1 MGEIEFLYDF
11 GSPNAYLVHR
21 VLPGIAERHG
31 VRVRHVPML
40 LGGVFKAAGNRSPL
54 EVHARVKGKLA
65 YEMREIERFVRRHR
79 LRYHMNPHFPLN
91 TLSAMRGA
99 VHAQGTEW
107 EGDYLDAVFNAIWVH
122 GQKVDNAEVFAD
134 VLREAGLP
142 ASEIIEATRSAQVK
156 ARLRANTE
164 AAVARGVFGAPTM
177 FLGDEMFFGKHSLPE
192 LEYHLAEG
200 G

>member
-1 MGEIEFLYDF
+1 MGEIEFLFDF

-21 VLPGIAERHG
+21 VLPGIADRHG

-40 LGGVFKAAGNRSPL
+40 LGGVFKAANNRSPL

-65 YEMREIERFVRRHR
+65 YEMREIERFVRRHGI
-79 LRYHMNPHFPLN
+79 RYHMNPHFPLN
-91 TLSAMRGA
+91 TLSLMRGA
-99 VHAQGTEW
+99 VYAQGAEW

-122 GQKVDNAEVFAD
+122 GQKMDDAEVFAD

-142 ASEIIEATRSAQVK
+142 AAGIIEATRSPEVK
-156 ARLRANTE
+156 AQLRASTE

-192 LEYHLAEG
+192 LEYHLATG